1 VDTCFHTSWPDRRIV
16 TKKPPFP
23 YIRGTKTEER
33 QKGLENIGN
42 EKREKNAKKK
52 RAEMNM
58 GRPGGQG
65 LLIFGPWPHNRGRG
79 GRTGE
84 RLENSRRGWGRKLK
98 KEGKKK
104 ERQGGERKKEKKRK
118 EKKRKKK
125 KKVYW
130 GGAVAI

>member
-1 VDTCFHTSWPDRRIV
+1 MEM
-16 TKKPPFP
+16 KK
-23 YIRGTKTEER
+23 
-33 QKGLENIGN
+33 
-42 EKREKNAKKK
+42 EKKNAKKK

-104 ERQGGERKKEKKRK
+104 ERQGGERKKEKK
-118 EKKRKKK
+118 EKKKGVLGRGCSHLISKKK
-125 KKVYW
+125 S
-130 GGAVAI
+130 IISL